1 MQLFPWTLAGRF
13 VSVRVDIGLKHLG
26 GRSGRDE
33 GGVEGAREE
42 WKG

>member
-1 MQLFPWTLAGRF
+1 MEGAREEWKGR
-13 VSVRVDIGLKHLG
+13 

>member
-1 MQLFPWTLAGRF
+1 MEGMREERKGR
-13 VSVRVDIGLKHLG
+13 

-33 GGVEGAREE
+33 GGEEGAREE